1 MQAQVNSIGRMARVP
16 DDKVQCAASCTTD
29 REPAIRPLR
38 SGGIFLTYHCTS
50 ECRHCLYD
58 CSPRRPDDWMTLDMA
73 RRVFAA
79 LAKEP
84 QLGPVHISG
93 GEPGMRPDLL
103 EDVIR
108 LALAS
113 GVQVSYVQ
121 TNGFWCTDPSATRR
135 ILERLKDAGLRG
147 LYVSVSMFHN
157 EQIPFRNS
165 RTCVEA
171 ARDVFGPANV
181 TLWSPGDVDLYGL
194 LCRMPDDGTH
204 SFEEFRR
211 WSREAGVEDEL
222 TAALD
227 DLVPRGR
234 ILRTMPGL
242 FQPRPA
248 AAFEGETCITE
259 LTSTESSGTTYHY
272 HIDYCGDLV
281 MGCCVGLSPAT
292 VDDLHPRITADSHPV
307 FHRLCTAGP
316 SGLAGRAAAES
327 GYRSRPEG
335 YLSKCDLCFDVRKR
349 LLVVGGFPELRP
361 ASVYDE

>member
-1 MQAQVNSIGRMARVP
+1 MAGTP
-16 DDKVQCAASCTTD
+16 GDEAQCAAARATD
-29 REPAIRPLR
+29 RDPAIPPLR
-38 SGGIFLTYHCTS
+38 SGGLFLTYHCTT

-58 CSPRRPDDWMTLDMA
+58 CSPKRPDDWMTLGTA
-73 RRVFAA
+73 GRVFSA

-84 QLGPVHISG
+84 LLEPVHISG
-93 GEPGMRPDLL
+93 GEPCARLELL

-121 TNGFWCTDPSATRR
+121 TNGFWCADPAATRQA
-135 ILERLKDAGLRG
+135 LERLGRAGLRE

-157 EQIPFRNS
+157 EQIPFSCS

-171 ARDVFGPANV
+171 ARDVFGPSNV
-181 TLWSPGDVDLYGL
+181 TLWSPGGVDLYEL

-211 WSREAGVEDEL
+211 WSREEGVEDTL
-222 TAALD
+222 AAALS

-234 ILRTMPGL
+234 ILKTSAGL
-242 FQPRPA
+242 FRPRPLED
-248 AAFEGETCITE
+248 FEGKTCSSE
-259 LTSTESSGTTYHY
+259 LTSTESSGTIYHY
-272 HIDYCGDLV
+272 HIDHYGNLV

-292 VDDLHPRITADSHPV
+292 VDDLHPCITAGSHPV

-316 SGLAGRAAAES
+316 HGLARMATDEYSYRA
-327 GYRSRPEG
+327 RSEG
-335 YLSKCDLCFDVRKR
+335 YLSKCDLCFDVRKH
-349 LLVVGGFPELRP
+349 LLAAGSFAELRP

>member
-1 MQAQVNSIGRMARVP
+1 MAGAL
-16 DDKVQCAASCTTD
+16 DDAACTT
-29 REPAIRPLR
+29 RCEPAIPPLR

-50 ECRHCLYD
+50 ECRHCLYN
-58 CSPRRPDDWMTLDMA
+58 CSPRRPDDWMTLEMA
-73 RRVFAA
+73 GRVFSA

-84 QLGPVHISG
+84 QLGPLHISG
-93 GEPGMRPDLL
+93 GEACMRLDLL

-121 TNGFWCTDPSATRR
+121 TNGFWCADPAATRQV
-135 ILERLKDAGLRG
+135 LERLKEAGLRE

-157 EQIPFRNS
+157 EQIPLSCS

-171 ARDVFGPANV
+171 ARDVFGPSNV
-181 TLWSPGDVDLYGL
+181 TLWSPGGVDLYDL

-211 WSREAGVEDEL
+211 WSRENGLEDML

-234 ILRTMPGL
+234 ILKTSAGL
-242 FQPRPA
+242 FRPRPLED
-248 AAFEGETCITE
+248 FEGKTCSSE

-272 HIDYCGDLV
+272 HIDHYGNLV

-292 VDDLHPRITADSHPV
+292 VDELHPRITAGSHPV

-316 SGLAGRAAAES
+316 HGLARMAMAIEEY
-327 GYRSRPEG
+327 GYRARSKG
-335 YLSKCDLCFDVRKR
+335 YLSKCDLCFDVRKH
-349 LLVVGGFPELRP
+349 LLAAGGFSELRP
-361 ASVYDE
+361 SQAYDE